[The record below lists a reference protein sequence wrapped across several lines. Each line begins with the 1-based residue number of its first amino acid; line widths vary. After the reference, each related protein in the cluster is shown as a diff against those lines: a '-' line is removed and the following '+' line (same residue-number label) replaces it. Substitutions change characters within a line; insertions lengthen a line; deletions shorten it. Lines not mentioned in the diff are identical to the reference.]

1 MTEEELK
8 NIEQTTA
15 LLVENGLVIKNTDNF
30 IREIG
35 NTNLN
40 DIINKLN
47 ALEKTANEGVNI
59 SAFVEDVTKS
69 LNSIEELVNN
79 DSYFRSSI
87 GANDFQNLLT
97 NMRGKF
103 TLSQNMLKAEEVLN
117 GRKENLKDVER
128 RILELKRNDSLDDVT
143 RTSETIKLSY
153 ALNHAKKAKSEAEEF
168 YKEQKAL
175 YDESLK
181 TFDVVTYKNDLLS
194 AINAIDTSYRKLSL
208 EPSAMEKLAKV
219 IRDTRD
225 KIVVFGFEA
234 QKSQKEFAELCKR
247 YGLEKTNAKIE
258 IKEEV
263 VENTLKPVE
272 TTEPVEPIENKEEK
286 VVPEVTEPVKKE
298 TNEIKNYEELAYEV
312 KRLNPHIEISTDE
325 RQSSDGSVHL
335 DHIIY
340 DGESKL
346 VLPHGFSYDKVI
358 GINNKVDD
366 KTPYICLPVEVKK
379 KVETKEAPVAEP
391 IVKQVAETT
400 EPVKEKTSS
409 RKVEPGKKYRVKKV
423 RRAVVAP
430 YVKSVLCFGAL
441 GSVLA
446 ICAGA
451 GLAPILPVTAIAA
464 GIGAIGQAIYNK
476 MAKDGIVDKESEP
489 ERTNDENF
497 EEDVWGLAAIDALVL
512 KSKKMFESL
521 KLARERKKSEPK
533 EEKPNLMDNF
543 KKLFN
548 KNVDEE
554 IEGLDMEPENKDE
567 KSKDHYMYEGEE
579 YILNPEESKGGR

>member
-35 NTNLN
+35 NTDLN

-263 VENTLKPVE
+263 VENTMKPVE

-286 VVPEVTEPVKKE
+286 VVPEVTEPVKEE

-325 RQSSDGSVHL
+325 KNFLAG
-335 DHIIY
+335 IIY

-379 KVETKEAPVAEP
+379 KVETKEAPAAEP
-391 IVKQVAETT
+391 IVEQVAETT

-554 IEGLDMEPENKDE
+554 IEGLDTEPENKDE
-567 KSKDHYMYEGEE
+567 KSEDHYMYEGEE

>member
-272 TTEPVEPIENKEEK
+272 TTELVEPIENKEEK
-286 VVPEVTEPVKKE
+286 VVPEVTEPVKEE

-325 RQSSDGSVHL
+325 KNFLAG
-335 DHIIY
+335 IIY

-391 IVKQVAETT
+391 IVEQVAETT
-400 EPVKEKTSS
+400 EPVKEKTNS

-567 KSKDHYMYEGEE
+567 KSEDHYMYEGEE

>member
-35 NTNLN
+35 NTDLN

-153 ALNHAKKAKSEAEEF
+153 ALNHAKKAKGEAEEF

-263 VENTLKPVE
+263 VENTMKPVE

-286 VVPEVTEPVKKE
+286 VVPEVTEPVKEE

-325 RQSSDGSVHL
+325 KNFLAG
-335 DHIIY
+335 IIY

-379 KVETKEAPVAEP
+379 KVETKEAPAAEP
-391 IVKQVAETT
+391 IVEQVAETT

-567 KSKDHYMYEGEE
+567 KSEDHYMYEGEE

>member
-35 NTNLN
+35 NTDLN

-272 TTEPVEPIENKEEK
+272 TTEPVEAIENKEE
-286 VVPEVTEPVKKE
+286 
-298 TNEIKNYEELAYEV
+298 
-312 KRLNPHIEISTDE
+312 S
-325 RQSSDGSVHL
+325 
-335 DHIIY
+335 
-340 DGESKL
+340 
-346 VLPHGFSYDKVI
+346 
-358 GINNKVDD
+358 
-366 KTPYICLPVEVKK
+366 
-379 KVETKEAPVAEP
+379 
-391 IVKQVAETT
+391 
-400 EPVKEKTSS
+400 SS
-409 RKVEPGKKYRVKKV
+409 R
-423 RRAVVAP
+423 
-430 YVKSVLCFGAL
+430 S
-441 GSVLA
+441 
-446 ICAGA
+446 
-451 GLAPILPVTAIAA
+451 
-464 GIGAIGQAIYNK
+464 N
-476 MAKDGIVDKESEP
+476 
-489 ERTNDENF
+489 
-497 EEDVWGLAAIDALVL
+497 
-512 KSKKMFESL
+512 
-521 KLARERKKSEPK
+521 
-533 EEKPNLMDNF
+533 
-543 KKLFN
+543 
-548 KNVDEE
+548 
-554 IEGLDMEPENKDE
+554 
-567 KSKDHYMYEGEE
+567 
-579 YILNPEESKGGR
+579 

>member
-263 VENTLKPVE
+263 VENTMKPVE

-286 VVPEVTEPVKKE
+286 VVPEVTEPVKEE

-325 RQSSDGSVHL
+325 KNFLAG
-335 DHIIY
+335 IIY

-379 KVETKEAPVAEP
+379 KVETKESPVAEP
-391 IVKQVAETT
+391 IVEQVAETT
-400 EPVKEKTSS
+400 EPVKEKTNS

-451 GLAPILPVTAIAA
+451 GLAPILPVTAITA

-567 KSKDHYMYEGEE
+567 KSEDHYMYEGEE

>member
-15 LLVENGLVIKNTDNF
+15 LLVENGLVIKNADNF

-35 NTNLN
+35 NTDLN

-103 TLSQNMLKAEEVLN
+103 TLSQNMLKSEEVLN

-379 KVETKEAPVAEP
+379 KVETKEAPAAEP
-391 IVKQVAETT
+391 TT

-567 KSKDHYMYEGEE
+567 KSEDHYMYEGEE

>member
-272 TTEPVEPIENKEEK
+272 TTEPVEPIENKEKK
-286 VVPEVTEPVKKE
+286 VVPEVTEPVKEE

-325 RQSSDGSVHL
+325 KNFLAG
-335 DHIIY
+335 IIY

-391 IVKQVAETT
+391 IVEQVAETT

-567 KSKDHYMYEGEE
+567 KSEDHYMYEGEE

>member
-35 NTNLN
+35 NTDLN

-286 VVPEVTEPVKKE
+286 VVPEVTEPVKEE

-325 RQSSDGSVHL
+325 KNFLAG
-335 DHIIY
+335 IIY

-379 KVETKEAPVAEP
+379 KVETKESPVAEP
-391 IVKQVAETT
+391 IVEQVAETT

-567 KSKDHYMYEGEE
+567 KSEDNYMYEGEE

>member
-35 NTNLN
+35 NTDLN

-263 VENTLKPVE
+263 VENTLEPVE

-286 VVPEVTEPVKKE
+286 VVPEV
-298 TNEIKNYEELAYEV
+298 
-312 KRLNPHIEISTDE
+312 
-325 RQSSDGSVHL
+325 
-335 DHIIY
+335 
-340 DGESKL
+340 
-346 VLPHGFSYDKVI
+346 
-358 GINNKVDD
+358 
-366 KTPYICLPVEVKK
+366 
-379 KVETKEAPVAEP
+379 
-391 IVKQVAETT
+391 T

-554 IEGLDMEPENKDE
+554 IEGLDIQPENKDE
-567 KSKDHYMYEGEE
+567 KSEDHYMYEGEE

>member
-15 LLVENGLVIKNTDNF
+15 LLVENGLVIKNADNF

-35 NTNLN
+35 NTDLN

-286 VVPEVTEPVKKE
+286 VVPEVTEPVKEE

-325 RQSSDGSVHL
+325 KNFLAG
-335 DHIIY
+335 IIY

-391 IVKQVAETT
+391 IVEQVAETT

-554 IEGLDMEPENKDE
+554 IEGLDIQPENKDE
-567 KSKDHYMYEGEE
+567 KSEDHYMYEGEE

>member
-263 VENTLKPVE
+263 VENTMKPVE

-286 VVPEVTEPVKKE
+286 VVPEVTEPVKEE

-325 RQSSDGSVHL
+325 KNFLAG
-335 DHIIY
+335 IIY

-379 KVETKEAPVAEP
+379 KVETKEAPAAEP
-391 IVKQVAETT
+391 IVEQVAETT

-441 GSVLA
+441 GSVLS

-567 KSKDHYMYEGEE
+567 KSEDHYMYEGEE

>member
-103 TLSQNMLKAEEVLN
+103 TLSQNVLKAEEVLN

-247 YGLEKTNAKIE
+247 YGLEKTNAQRE

-263 VENTLKPVE
+263 VENTVE
-272 TTEPVEPIENKEEK
+272 QIENNEEK
-286 VVPEVTEPVKKE
+286 VVPEVTEPVKEE

-379 KVETKEAPVAEP
+379 KVETKEAPAAEP
-391 IVKQVAETT
+391 IVEQVAETT

-567 KSKDHYMYEGEE
+567 KSEDHYMYEGEE

>member
-263 VENTLKPVE
+263 VENTL
-272 TTEPVEPIENKEEK
+272 EPV
-286 VVPEVTEPVKKE
+286 
-298 TNEIKNYEELAYEV
+298 
-312 KRLNPHIEISTDE
+312 
-325 RQSSDGSVHL
+325 
-335 DHIIY
+335 
-340 DGESKL
+340 
-346 VLPHGFSYDKVI
+346 
-358 GINNKVDD
+358 
-366 KTPYICLPVEVKK
+366 
-379 KVETKEAPVAEP
+379 
-391 IVKQVAETT
+391 ETT
-400 EPVKEKTSS
+400 EPVKEKTNS
-409 RKVEPGKKYRVKKV
+409 RKVEPGKKYRIKKV

-554 IEGLDMEPENKDE
+554 IEGLDIQPENKDE
-567 KSKDHYMYEGEE
+567 KSEDHYMYEGEE
-579 YILNPEESKGGR
+579 YFLNPEESKGGR

>member
-1 MTEEELK
+1 
-8 NIEQTTA
+8 
-15 LLVENGLVIKNTDNF
+15 
-30 IREIG
+30 
-35 NTNLN
+35 
-40 DIINKLN
+40 
-47 ALEKTANEGVNI
+47 
-59 SAFVEDVTKS
+59 
-69 LNSIEELVNN
+69 
-79 DSYFRSSI
+79 
-87 GANDFQNLLT
+87 
-97 NMRGKF
+97 
-103 TLSQNMLKAEEVLN
+103 
-117 GRKENLKDVER
+117 
-128 RILELKRNDSLDDVT
+128 
-143 RTSETIKLSY
+143 
-153 ALNHAKKAKSEAEEF
+153 
-168 YKEQKAL
+168 
-175 YDESLK
+175 
-181 TFDVVTYKNDLLS
+181 
-194 AINAIDTSYRKLSL
+194 
-208 EPSAMEKLAKV
+208 MEKLAKV

-272 TTEPVEPIENKEEK
+272 TTEPVEPIENTEEK
-286 VVPEVTEPVKKE
+286 VVPEVTEPVKEE

-379 KVETKEAPVAEP
+379 KVETKEAPAAEP
-391 IVKQVAETT
+391 IVEQVAETT

-554 IEGLDMEPENKDE
+554 IEGLDIQPENKDE
-567 KSKDHYMYEGEE
+567 KSEDHYMYEGEE

>member
-47 ALEKTANEGVNI
+47 DLEKTANEGVNI

-263 VENTLKPVE
+263 VENTLEPVE

-286 VVPEVTEPVKKE
+286 VVPEVTEPVKEE

-325 RQSSDGSVHL
+325 KNFLAG
-335 DHIIY
+335 IIY

-391 IVKQVAETT
+391 IVEQVAETT
-400 EPVKEKTSS
+400 EPVKEKTNS

-567 KSKDHYMYEGEE
+567 KSEDHYMYEGEE

>member
-103 TLSQNMLKAEEVLN
+103 TLSQNVLKAEEVLN

-153 ALNHAKKAKSEAEEF
+153 ALNHAKKAKGEAEEF

-263 VENTLKPVE
+263 V
-272 TTEPVEPIENKEEK
+272 
-286 VVPEVTEPVKKE
+286 PEVTEPVKEE

-325 RQSSDGSVHL
+325 RHSSDGSVHL

-567 KSKDHYMYEGEE
+567 KSEDHYMYEGEE

>member
-15 LLVENGLVIKNTDNF
+15 LLVENGLVIKNADNF

-35 NTNLN
+35 NTDLN

-153 ALNHAKKAKSEAEEF
+153 ALNHAKKAKGEAEEF

-263 VENTLKPVE
+263 VENTMKPVE

-286 VVPEVTEPVKKE
+286 VVPEVTEPVKEE

-325 RQSSDGSVHL
+325 KNFLAG
-335 DHIIY
+335 IIY

-379 KVETKEAPVAEP
+379 KVETKEAPAAEP
-391 IVKQVAETT
+391 IVEQVAETT

-567 KSKDHYMYEGEE
+567 KSEDHYMYEGEE

>member
-258 IKEEV
+258 IKE
-263 VENTLKPVE
+263 
-272 TTEPVEPIENKEEK
+272 
-286 VVPEVTEPVKKE
+286 
-298 TNEIKNYEELAYEV
+298 
-312 KRLNPHIEISTDE
+312 
-325 RQSSDGSVHL
+325 
-335 DHIIY
+335 
-340 DGESKL
+340 
-346 VLPHGFSYDKVI
+346 
-358 GINNKVDD
+358 
-366 KTPYICLPVEVKK
+366 
-379 KVETKEAPVAEP
+379 APAAEP
-391 IVKQVAETT
+391 IVEQVAETT

-554 IEGLDMEPENKDE
+554 IEGLDIQPENKDE
-567 KSKDHYMYEGEE
+567 KSEDHYMYEGEE

>member
-15 LLVENGLVIKNTDNF
+15 LLVENGLVIKNADNF

-35 NTNLN
+35 NTDLN

-263 VENTLKPVE
+263 VENTLEPVE

-286 VVPEVTEPVKKE
+286 VVPEVTEPVKEE

-325 RQSSDGSVHL
+325 KNFLAG
-335 DHIIY
+335 IIY

-391 IVKQVAETT
+391 IVEQVAETT

-567 KSKDHYMYEGEE
+567 KSEDHYMYEGEE

>member
-35 NTNLN
+35 NTDLN

-263 VENTLKPVE
+263 VENTLEPVE

-286 VVPEVTEPVKKE
+286 VVSEVTEPVKEE

-325 RQSSDGSVHL
+325 KNFLAG
-335 DHIIY
+335 IIY

-379 KVETKEAPVAEP
+379 KVETKESPVAEP
-391 IVKQVAETT
+391 IVEQVAETT
-400 EPVKEKTSS
+400 EPVKEKTNS

-554 IEGLDMEPENKDE
+554 IEGLDIQPENKDE
-567 KSKDHYMYEGEE
+567 KSEDHYMYEGEE

>member
-15 LLVENGLVIKNTDNF
+15 LLVENGLVIKNADNF

-35 NTNLN
+35 NTDLN

-59 SAFVEDVTKS
+59 SAFVEEITKS

-153 ALNHAKKAKSEAEEF
+153 ALNHTKKAKSEAEEF

-263 VENTLKPVE
+263 VENTLEPVE
-272 TTEPVEPIENKEEK
+272 TTEPVELIENKEEK
-286 VVPEVTEPVKKE
+286 VVPEVTEPVKEE
-298 TNEIKNYEELAYEV
+298 TNEIKNYEELAYEI

-325 RQSSDGSVHL
+325 KNFLAG
-335 DHIIY
+335 IIY

-379 KVETKEAPVAEP
+379 KVETKEAPVTEP
-391 IVKQVAETT
+391 IVEQVAETT

-497 EEDVWGLAAIDALVL
+497 EEDIWGLATIDALVL

-567 KSKDHYMYEGEE
+567 KSEDHYMYEGEE

>member
-15 LLVENGLVIKNTDNF
+15 LLVENGLVIKNADNF

-35 NTNLN
+35 NTDLN

-263 VENTLKPVE
+263 VENTMKPVE

-286 VVPEVTEPVKKE
+286 VVPEVTEPVKEE

-325 RQSSDGSVHL
+325 KNFLAG
-335 DHIIY
+335 IIY

-391 IVKQVAETT
+391 IVEQVAETT

-567 KSKDHYMYEGEE
+567 KSEDHYMYEGEE

>member
-263 VENTLKPVE
+263 VENTLEPVE

-286 VVPEVTEPVKKE
+286 VVPEVTEPVKEE

-325 RQSSDGSVHL
+325 KNFLAG
-335 DHIIY
+335 IIY

-379 KVETKEAPVAEP
+379 KVETKESPVAEP
-391 IVKQVAETT
+391 IVEQVAETT
-400 EPVKEKTSS
+400 EPVKEKTNS

-567 KSKDHYMYEGEE
+567 KSEDHYMYEGEE

>member
-35 NTNLN
+35 NTDLN

-286 VVPEVTEPVKKE
+286 VVPEVTEPVKEE

-325 RQSSDGSVHL
+325 KNFLAG
-335 DHIIY
+335 IIY

-391 IVKQVAETT
+391 IVEQVAETT

-567 KSKDHYMYEGEE
+567 KSEDHYMYEGEE

>member
-15 LLVENGLVIKNTDNF
+15 LLVENGLVIKNADNF

-35 NTNLN
+35 NTDLN

-286 VVPEVTEPVKKE
+286 VVPEVTEPVKEE

-325 RQSSDGSVHL
+325 KNFLAG
-335 DHIIY
+335 IIY

-379 KVETKEAPVAEP
+379 KVETKEAPAAEP
-391 IVKQVAETT
+391 IVEQVAETT
-400 EPVKEKTSS
+400 EPVKEKTNS

-497 EEDVWGLAAIDALVL
+497 EEDVWGLATIDALVL

-567 KSKDHYMYEGEE
+567 KSEDHYMYEGEE

>member
-15 LLVENGLVIKNTDNF
+15 LLVENGLVIKNADNF

-35 NTNLN
+35 NTDLN

-263 VENTLKPVE
+263 VENTMKPVE

-286 VVPEVTEPVKKE
+286 VVPEVTEPVKEE

-325 RQSSDGSVHL
+325 KNFLAG
-335 DHIIY
+335 IIY

-379 KVETKEAPVAEP
+379 KVETKEAPAAEP
-391 IVKQVAETT
+391 IVEQVAETT

-567 KSKDHYMYEGEE
+567 KSEDHYMYEGEE

>member
-15 LLVENGLVIKNTDNF
+15 LLVENGLVIKNADNF

-35 NTNLN
+35 NTDLN

-263 VENTLKPVE
+263 VENTLNPVE

-286 VVPEVTEPVKKE
+286 VVPEVTEPVKEE

-325 RQSSDGSVHL
+325 KNFLAG
-335 DHIIY
+335 IIY

-391 IVKQVAETT
+391 IVEQVAETT

-554 IEGLDMEPENKDE
+554 IEGLDIQPENKDE
-567 KSKDHYMYEGEE
+567 KSEDHYMYEGEE

>member
-153 ALNHAKKAKSEAEEF
+153 ALNHAKKAKGEAEEF

-258 IKEEV
+258 TKEEV
-263 VENTLKPVE
+263 VENTMKPVE

-286 VVPEVTEPVKKE
+286 VVPEVTEPVKEE

-325 RQSSDGSVHL
+325 KNFLAG
-335 DHIIY
+335 IIY

-379 KVETKEAPVAEP
+379 KVETKEAPAAEP
-391 IVKQVAETT
+391 IVEQVAETT

-554 IEGLDMEPENKDE
+554 IEGLDIQPENKDE
-567 KSKDHYMYEGEE
+567 KSEDHYMYEGEE

>member
-153 ALNHAKKAKSEAEEF
+153 ALNHAKKAKGEAEEF

-181 TFDVVTYKNDLLS
+181 TFDVVTYKNELLS

-263 VENTLKPVE
+263 VENTMKPVE

-286 VVPEVTEPVKKE
+286 VVPEVTEPVKEE

-325 RQSSDGSVHL
+325 KNFLAG
-335 DHIIY
+335 IIY

-391 IVKQVAETT
+391 IVEQVAETT

-567 KSKDHYMYEGEE
+567 KSEDHYMYEGEE

>member
-1 MTEEELK
+1 
-8 NIEQTTA
+8 
-15 LLVENGLVIKNTDNF
+15 
-30 IREIG
+30 
-35 NTNLN
+35 
-40 DIINKLN
+40 
-47 ALEKTANEGVNI
+47 
-59 SAFVEDVTKS
+59 
-69 LNSIEELVNN
+69 
-79 DSYFRSSI
+79 
-87 GANDFQNLLT
+87 
-97 NMRGKF
+97 
-103 TLSQNMLKAEEVLN
+103 
-117 GRKENLKDVER
+117 
-128 RILELKRNDSLDDVT
+128 
-143 RTSETIKLSY
+143 
-153 ALNHAKKAKSEAEEF
+153 
-168 YKEQKAL
+168 
-175 YDESLK
+175 
-181 TFDVVTYKNDLLS
+181 
-194 AINAIDTSYRKLSL
+194 
-208 EPSAMEKLAKV
+208 MEKLAKV

-258 IKEEV
+258 TKEEV
-263 VENTLKPVE
+263 VENTLEPVE

-286 VVPEVTEPVKKE
+286 VVPEVTEPVKEE

-567 KSKDHYMYEGEE
+567 KSEDHYMYEGEE

>member
-35 NTNLN
+35 NADLN

-286 VVPEVTEPVKKE
+286 VVPEVTEPVKEE

-325 RQSSDGSVHL
+325 KNFLTG
-335 DHIIY
+335 IIY

-346 VLPHGFSYDKVI
+346 ILPHGFSYDKVI

-379 KVETKEAPVAEP
+379 KVETKESPAAEP
-391 IVKQVAETT
+391 IVEQVAETT

-476 MAKDGIVDKESEP
+476 MANDGIVDKESEP

-567 KSKDHYMYEGEE
+567 KSEDHYMYEGEE

>member
-35 NTNLN
+35 NADLN

-153 ALNHAKKAKSEAEEF
+153 ALNHAKKAKGEAEEF

-263 VENTLKPVE
+263 VENTLEPVE
-272 TTEPVEPIENKEEK
+272 TTEPVEQIENNEEK
-286 VVPEVTEPVKKE
+286 VVPEVTEPVKEE

-325 RQSSDGSVHL
+325 KNFLAG
-335 DHIIY
+335 IIY

-379 KVETKEAPVAEP
+379 KVETKESPVAEP
-391 IVKQVAETT
+391 IVEQVAETT
-400 EPVKEKTSS
+400 EPVKEKTNS

-451 GLAPILPVTAIAA
+451 GLAPIIPVTAIAA

-567 KSKDHYMYEGEE
+567 KSEDHYMYEGEE

>member
-15 LLVENGLVIKNTDNF
+15 LLVENGLVIKNADNF

-35 NTNLN
+35 NTDLN

-325 RQSSDGSVHL
+325 KNFLAG
-335 DHIIY
+335 IIY

-379 KVETKEAPVAEP
+379 KVETKEAPAAEP
-391 IVKQVAETT
+391 IVEQVAETT
-400 EPVKEKTSS
+400 EPVKEKTNS

-554 IEGLDMEPENKDE
+554 IEGLDIQPENKDE
-567 KSKDHYMYEGEE
+567 KSEDHYMYEGEE

>member
-15 LLVENGLVIKNTDNF
+15 LLVENGLVIKNADNF

-35 NTNLN
+35 NTDLN

-263 VENTLKPVE
+263 VENTLEPVE

-286 VVPEVTEPVKKE
+286 VVPEVTEPVKEE

-325 RQSSDGSVHL
+325 KNFLAG
-335 DHIIY
+335 IIY

-379 KVETKEAPVAEP
+379 KVETKEAPAAEP
-391 IVKQVAETT
+391 IVEQVAETT
-400 EPVKEKTSS
+400 EPVKEKTNS

-567 KSKDHYMYEGEE
+567 KSEDHYMYEGEE

>member
-15 LLVENGLVIKNTDNF
+15 LLVENGLVIKNADNF

-35 NTNLN
+35 NTDLN

-263 VENTLKPVE
+263 VENTLEPVE

-286 VVPEVTEPVKKE
+286 VVPEVTEPVKEE

-325 RQSSDGSVHL
+325 KNFLAG
-335 DHIIY
+335 IIY

-379 KVETKEAPVAEP
+379 KVETKESPVAEP
-391 IVKQVAETT
+391 IVEQVAETT
-400 EPVKEKTSS
+400 EPVKEKTNS

-567 KSKDHYMYEGEE
+567 KSEDHYMYEGEE

>member
-153 ALNHAKKAKSEAEEF
+153 ALNHAKKAKGEAEEF

-234 QKSQKEFAELCKR
+234 QKSQKEFDELCKR

-263 VENTLKPVE
+263 VENTMKPVE

-286 VVPEVTEPVKKE
+286 VVPEVTEPVKEE

-325 RQSSDGSVHL
+325 KNFLAG
-335 DHIIY
+335 IIY

-391 IVKQVAETT
+391 IVEQVAETT
-400 EPVKEKTSS
+400 EPVKEKTNS

-451 GLAPILPVTAIAA
+451 GLAPILPVTAITA

-497 EEDVWGLAAIDALVL
+497 EEDVWGLAAIDTLVL

-521 KLARERKKSEPK
+521 KLARERKKNEPK

-567 KSKDHYMYEGEE
+567 KSEDHYMYEGE
-579 YILNPEESKGGR
+579 

>member
-15 LLVENGLVIKNTDNF
+15 LLVENGLVIKNADNF

-35 NTNLN
+35 NTDLN

-263 VENTLKPVE
+263 VENTLEPVE

-286 VVPEVTEPVKKE
+286 VVPEVTEPVKEE

-325 RQSSDGSVHL
+325 KNFLAG
-335 DHIIY
+335 IIY

-391 IVKQVAETT
+391 IVEQVAETT
-400 EPVKEKTSS
+400 EPVKEKTNS

-567 KSKDHYMYEGEE
+567 KSEDHYMYEGEE

>member
-1 MTEEELK
+1 M
-8 NIEQTTA
+8 
-15 LLVENGLVIKNTDNF
+15 VIKNTDNF

-35 NTNLN
+35 NTDLN

-272 TTEPVEPIENKEEK
+272 TTEPVEAIENKE
-286 VVPEVTEPVKKE
+286 VPEVTEPVKKE

-451 GLAPILPVTAIAA
+451 GLAQILPVTAIAA

-567 KSKDHYMYEGEE
+567 KSEDHYMYEGEE